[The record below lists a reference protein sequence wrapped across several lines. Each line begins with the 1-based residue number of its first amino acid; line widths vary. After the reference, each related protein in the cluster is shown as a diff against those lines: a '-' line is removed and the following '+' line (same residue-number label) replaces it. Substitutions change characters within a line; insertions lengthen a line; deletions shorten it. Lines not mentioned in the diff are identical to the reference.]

1 MNPPQLRLGDGMKI
15 AGAYQPKAVNLDNSA
30 PQGVEVVRPST
41 KATNSVTTVKF
52 DFQTDISQLKK
63 LSQLV
68 EECIEGT
75 GITVVNVLHYN
86 YQDRYILQRG
96 NEQASISFNYNR
108 NWKVT
113 GVQSI
118 AQDGF
123 DVELMALLGQ
133 LKGTLL
139 DVPESSKDTQ
149 FHFSEPFL
157 EEFYLNVLGQINSVG
172 ADISKIESRSF
183 CERYA
188 FVKGNELA
196 VIEFWYNKSSQFTKV
211 QPMPQ
216 LSNSTRLID
225 EIICQIGVLL

>member
-1 MNPPQLRLGDGMKI
+1 
-15 AGAYQPKAVNLDNSA
+15 
-30 PQGVEVVRPST
+30 
-41 KATNSVTTVKF
+41 
-52 DFQTDISQLKK
+52 
-63 LSQLV
+63 
-68 EECIEGT
+68 
-75 GITVVNVLHYN
+75 
-86 YQDRYILQRG
+86 
-96 NEQASISFNYNR
+96 
-108 NWKVT
+108 
-113 GVQSI
+113 
-118 AQDGF
+118 
-123 DVELMALLGQ
+123 
-133 LKGTLL
+133 LL
-139 DVPESSKDTQ
+139 DVPEPSKDTQ

-157 EEFYLNVLGQINSVG
+157 EEFYLNVMDQINSVG

>member
-1 MNPPQLRLGDGMKI
+1 MTLRCLLNPWR
-15 AGAYQPKAVNLDNSA
+15 
-30 PQGVEVVRPST
+30 
-41 KATNSVTTVKF
+41 F
-52 DFQTDISQLKK
+52 
-63 LSQLV
+63 
-68 EECIEGT
+68 
-75 GITVVNVLHYN
+75 
-86 YQDRYILQRG
+86 
-96 NEQASISFNYNR
+96 
-108 NWKVT
+108 
-113 GVQSI
+113 
-118 AQDGF
+118 
-123 DVELMALLGQ
+123 
-133 LKGTLL
+133 TLL
-139 DVPESSKDTQ
+139 DVPEPSKDTQ

-157 EEFYLNVLGQINSVG
+157 EEFYLNVMDQINSVG

>member
-1 MNPPQLRLGDGMKI
+1 PFRSSRLI
-15 AGAYQPKAVNLDNSA
+15 GAERQPTSDCRQS
-30 PQGVEVVRPST
+30 
-41 KATNSVTTVKF
+41 
-52 DFQTDISQLKK
+52 
-63 LSQLV
+63 
-68 EECIEGT
+68 
-75 GITVVNVLHYN
+75 
-86 YQDRYILQRG
+86 LQ
-96 NEQASISFNYNR
+96 
-108 NWKVT
+108 
-113 GVQSI
+113 QS
-118 AQDGF
+118 
-123 DVELMALLGQ
+123 
-133 LKGTLL
+133 
-139 DVPESSKDTQ
+139 PQ

-157 EEFYLNVLGQINSVG
+157 EEFYLNVMDQINSVG